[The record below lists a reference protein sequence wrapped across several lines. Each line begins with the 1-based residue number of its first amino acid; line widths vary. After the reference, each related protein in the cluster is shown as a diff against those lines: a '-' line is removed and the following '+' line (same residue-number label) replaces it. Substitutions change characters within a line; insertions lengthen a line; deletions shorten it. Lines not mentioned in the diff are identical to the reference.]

1 MAKEM
6 PRVARGSLCDARE
19 RLRSATDDLS
29 GLLVGVPE
37 NECAVRMEFIYRD
50 LAKAQSDVV
59 EALRYW
65 AERDHDRE

>member
-6 PRVARGSLCDARE
+6 PSVVRGSLRGVRDHIH
-19 RLRSATDDLS
+19 SAADNLS
-29 GLLVGVPE
+29 ELLTGASE
-37 NECAVRMEFIYRD
+37 NEWAGRMGFVYRD
-50 LAKAQSDVV
+50 LASAQACVV